1 MQPTYIRRHPN
12 NSIDY
17 DFYRRRAARM
27 RAEAVRDF
35 VGRFRIGLLA
45 AGTVAALAIAASAPA
60 HRVYCPYCTE
70 SSAGHDHGPATA
82 AIGKLATS
90 TPVE

>member
-1 MQPTYIRRHPN
+1 MQPTYIRRRPD

-27 RAEAVRDF
+27 RAEAARDF
-35 VGRFRIGLLA
+35 VRRFRIGLLA

-60 HRVYCPYCTE
+60 HRVYCPYCTQ
-70 SSAGHDHGPATA
+70 SSAGHDDGPTTA
-82 AIGKLATS
+82 AVGKPATS
-90 TPVE
+90 TQVE